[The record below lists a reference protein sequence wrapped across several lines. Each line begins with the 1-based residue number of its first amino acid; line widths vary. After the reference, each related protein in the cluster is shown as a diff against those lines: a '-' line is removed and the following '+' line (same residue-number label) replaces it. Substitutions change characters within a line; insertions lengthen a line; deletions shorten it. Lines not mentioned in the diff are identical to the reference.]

1 MSKDLKT
8 KIAIVKLENVLVNM
22 VLLEINVLNVVRI
35 ILGFQIAKVHTILF
49 LLVHTFLFFSI
60 FFFRA
65 FLSSVLTYFS
75 CLFTISDI
83 CKCNAEGSKDIDC
96 NSQGLCE
103 CICNVVGPNCD
114 KCAPGFYQFPNCK
127 RKYTQWPI
135 SYLNYQDFIYLLF
148 SKNIFNILWKFF
160 FVSQKL

>member
-49 LLVHTFLFFSI
+49 LLVHIHFYFLVFS
-60 FFFRA
+60 FFRA

-127 RKYTQWPI
+127 RKYTQ
-135 SYLNYQDFIYLLF
+135 
-148 SKNIFNILWKFF
+148 
-160 FVSQKL
+160 

>member
-1 MSKDLKT
+1 MILINEMISLINYQLTECECDIKGSENQNCDSKTGKCPCKYGVVGDKCT
-8 KIAIVKLENVLVNM
+8 KCSPDHFGFPNCKGTYNFIFVGIHFYFLV
-22 VLLEINVLNVVRI
+22 
-35 ILGFQIAKVHTILF
+35 
-49 LLVHTFLFFSI
+49 FS
-60 FFFRA
+60 FFRA

-127 RKYTQWPI
+127 RKYTQ
-135 SYLNYQDFIYLLF
+135 
-148 SKNIFNILWKFF
+148 
-160 FVSQKL
+160 